1 MRIFAFEQCVTYS
14 LNLRIPMK
22 ISNAKDVLLTQNAE
36 WTRIMSEENDK
47 QSLLRYGMM
56 LIAIVYAI
64 LFAFSLLFTMNMAF
78 IGGIST
84 TYIITMVVVQFALGI
99 ASLYFIPMILAA
111 IAPSF
116 GGKNDS
122 LNALKLF
129 VFTATPSW
137 IGTAFSRI
145 PILGWLIALAGG
157 VYAIFLFWSH
167 VDEAM
172 SIPADKKVG
181 YVIVSV
187 LVLAV
192 IYIVIGAIGGGVAAM
207 VSPVS
212 VFHVGY

>member
-1 MRIFAFEQCVTYS
+1 
-14 LNLRIPMK
+14 MK
-22 ISNAKDVLLTQNAE
+22 LSNAKDVLLTQNAE
-36 WTRIMSEENDK
+36 WTRVMSEENDK
-47 QSLLRYGMM
+47 QSLIRYGMT
-56 LIAIVYAI
+56 LLVIAYA
-64 LFAFSLLFTMNMAF
+64 LVFVLSLVFTSGMGGFVAF
-78 IGGIST
+78 ST
-84 TYIITMVVVQFALGI
+84 TYVITMVIVEFAIGI

-116 GGKNDS
+116 GGKNDA

-129 VFTATPSW
+129 VFA
-137 IGTAFSRI
+137 GTASWVGMAFSKI
-145 PILGWLIALAGG
+145 PFLGVLIAIAGA

-181 YVIVSV
+181 YVVVCV

-192 IYIVIGAIGGGVAAM
+192 IYIVIGAVGGIIANM

-212 VFHVGY
+212 VFHGSLY